1 MKEKGLSQRDAV
13 DWIVQIVTLI
23 QFHLGGGESV
33 KIKQNDYRSNL
44 STANAKAL

>member
-23 QFHLGGGESV
+23 QFHLGGG
-33 KIKQNDYRSNL
+33 KCKGK
-44 STANAKAL
+44 AK

>member
-13 DWIVQIVTLI
+13 DWIVQIVTLV
-23 QFHLGGGESV
+23 QFHLGGGSV
-33 KIKQNDYRSNL
+33 KVKQNDYRSNL

>member
-23 QFHLGGGESV
+23 QFHLGGAG
-33 KIKQNDYRSNL
+33 KCKGK
-44 STANAKAL
+44 AKMITGLTYLQLM